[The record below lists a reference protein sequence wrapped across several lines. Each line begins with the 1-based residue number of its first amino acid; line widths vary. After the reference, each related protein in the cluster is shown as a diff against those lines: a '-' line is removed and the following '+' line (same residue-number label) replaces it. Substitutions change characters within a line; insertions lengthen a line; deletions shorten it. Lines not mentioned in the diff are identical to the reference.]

1 MRKKEAERGGG
12 GRRSRAGSRTALAP
26 SRGADVARI
35 AVLFRTLCCVWKVM
49 NFSTS

>member
-1 MRKKEAERGGG
+1 MRKKEADGGG
-12 GRRSRAGSRTALAP
+12 GAGKSRAGNRTTLAP

-35 AVLFRTLCCVWKVM
+35 AVLFLTLCCVWKVM